1 MRAGW
6 NGAGAGG
13 KADRGPGRQS
23 STCKSPGAEKSQTE
37 AERKWKLVSGEVKLV
52 SGEVKLGS
60 GRGTGNIFGK
70 WTGQDVLTGVL
81 WGVREKEETRRT
93 HSFLVP
99 YFRGLKTEGK
109 VL

>member
-23 STCKSPGAEKSQTE
+23 SMCKSPGAEKSQTE
-37 AERKWKLVSGEVKLV
+37 AERKWKLVSGEVKL
-52 SGEVKLGS
+52 GS
-60 GRGTGNIFGK
+60 GRGTRNIFGK

-99 YFRGLKTEGK
+99 YFRGLRTEGK